1 MWFIKEVNMANDA
14 NNVSTSKPKVG
25 GAVFRAPLGTELP
38 TDAKAHLNAAFV
50 SLGYMS
56 EDGIVNSNSPSTDKI
71 KAWGG
76 KTVATVQTE
85 KPDTFQF
92 TLIESLN
99 VDVLKT
105 VYGEDNVSG
114 TLETGI
120 KVAAGDEESEACSWV
135 FEMILKG
142 GVVKRVVIPSAAVT
156 AVGDISYKDN
166 AAIAYQ
172 VTITATPDSEEKS
185 HYEYLIGKTKNVGE
199 E

>member
-56 EDGIVNSNSPSTDKI
+56 EDGIVNSNSPSSDKI

-105 VYGEDNVSG
+105 VYGEA
-114 TLETGI
+114 ERW
-120 KVAAGDEESEACSWV
+120 KPE
-135 FEMILKG
+135 LKL
-142 GVVKRVVIPSAAVT
+142 P
-156 AVGDISYKDN
+156 
-166 AAIAYQ
+166 Q
-172 VTITATPDSEEKS
+172 VTRKVRLV
-185 HYEYLIGKTKNVGE
+185 HGYLR
-199 E
+199 

>member
-56 EDGIVNSNSPSTDKI
+56 EDGIVNSNSPSSDKI

-120 KVAAGDEESEACSWV
+120 KVAAGDEESEVCSWV

>member
-25 GAVFRAPLGTELP
+25 GAVFRAPLGTALP
-38 TDAKAHLNAAFV
+38 TDAKVQLNSAFV
-50 SLGYMS
+50 SLGYIS
-56 EDGIVNSNSPSTDKI
+56 EDGMVNSNSPSSDKI

-76 KTVATVQTE
+76 KTVETVQTE

-99 VDVLKT
+99 VEVLKT
-105 VYGEDNVSG
+105 VYGDENVSG

-120 KVAAGDEESEACSWV
+120 KVAANDQEAEPCAWV
-135 FEMILKG
+135 FDMVLKQ
-142 GVVKRVVIPSAAVT
+142 GVAKRVVVPSATVT
-156 AVGDISYKDN
+156 SVGDISYKDN
-166 AAIAYQ
+166 SAIAYQ
-172 VTITATPDSEEKS
+172 VTITATPDSNENT
-185 HYEYLIGKTKNVGE
+185 HYEYLTGKIQNIGE